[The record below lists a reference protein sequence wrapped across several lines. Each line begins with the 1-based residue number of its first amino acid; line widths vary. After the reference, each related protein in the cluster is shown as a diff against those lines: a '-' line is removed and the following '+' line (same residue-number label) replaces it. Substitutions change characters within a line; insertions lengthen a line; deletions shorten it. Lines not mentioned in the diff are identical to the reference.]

1 MPEPAPI
8 PASAEPAPRQFF
20 STKLHGDIQDIHE
33 DQEPFDS
40 PSNHWQP
47 RSPHEPPSHAFAWFR
62 SRVLTPARDQL
73 RRVSA
78 RPMVESLQDIRSSLR
93 FGILPKTRRNPS
105 PSFIDRGPAPI
116 RDPAALSK
124 GASPPSNAHT
134 NKSTTKAESEAFVPK
149 KSGTAPTT
157 SPPLPL

>member
-8 PASAEPAPRQFF
+8 PASAEPPPRRFI
-20 STKLHGDIQDIHE
+20 STKFHE
-33 DQEPFDS
+33 DQDPFDS
-40 PSNHWQP
+40 PSNQP

-62 SRVLTPARDQL
+62 LRALTPACDQL

-93 FGILPKTRRNPS
+93 FGISPKTRRNPS

-124 GASPPSNAHT
+124 GASPPSNAHP
-134 NKSTTKAESEAFVPK
+134 NKSTTKAESEAFVPRRK
-149 KSGTAPTT
+149 KWYSPDDPSSAPSVVLEGETG
-157 SPPLPL
+157 